1 MKPSYR
7 PTYSLLDVL
16 SASPSQPM
24 PVTSREYQLALM
36 HAALDAITRGEQ
48 PTKDDW
54 RVLCDAVNMVDTLV
68 AKGVAE
74 DKDGLLQDATMAL
87 ATAAKRSLSGAPIRL
102 NATGIT
108 AVRGVLEDYESIL
121 EVLSHRAMLSCHR
134 ETEKRI
140 WEIQQGRSQAHDVEV
155 MKL

>member
-87 ATAAKRSLSGAPIRL
+87 ATAAKRSLSGA
-102 NATGIT
+102 
-108 AVRGVLEDYESIL
+108 
-121 EVLSHRAMLSCHR
+121 LSGSTPRALLPCVGFWRTTSLFS
-134 ETEKRI
+134 KFYRI
-140 WEIQQGRSQAHDVEV
+140 GRCSAAIGRPRSGSGRFNKGAARR
-155 MKL
+155 MTWR